1 MISKLA
7 IKSIAYCALFAWSGS
22 VFAHINL
29 AENAA
34 PAGSTYKA
42 ALQIGHGC
50 EGSAT
55 TAVTVQVPEGFRG
68 AQPIPKAGWTIALQ
82 RAKLA
87 KPYDNHGKA
96 VTEDVSVVSWT
107 ANSKE
112 AALQAAYFDEFML
125 RGSLPKEAGPL
136 WFKVLQ
142 TCEKGSAN
150 WNEVPASG
158 TSAKGLKWPAALL
171 NVTAMPVAAAHAPSA
186 PGAAAGHAEH
196 ADHADHAAHQN

>member
-1 MISKLA
+1 MTSTLA
-7 IKSIAYCALFAWSGS
+7 IKNIAYCALFAWSGS
-22 VFAHINL
+22 VFAHIGL
-29 AENAA
+29 AEKAA

-42 ALQIGHGC
+42 ALQLGHGC

-55 TAVTVQVPEGFRG
+55 TAITVQIPEGFMG
-68 AQPIPKAGWTIALQ
+68 TQPIPKAGWTISLQ

-87 KPYDNHGKA
+87 KPYDSHGKA

-112 AALQAAYFDEFML
+112 AALQDAYFDEFTL

-142 TCEKGSAN
+142 TCERGSAN
-150 WNEVPASG
+150 WNEIPVSG
-158 TSAKGLKWPAALL
+158 SSTKGLKLPAALL
-171 NVTAMPVAAAHAPSA
+171 NVTGVPASAAHAPAA

-196 ADHADHAAHQN
+196 AGHAEPAAHQH